1 MIDAMTT
8 SEALPR
14 IRLKRA
20 YEPASDDD
28 GPRLLVER
36 LWPRGVRRDQAQID
50 RWFKSIAPSPDLRR
64 WYNHVPDRWPEFR
77 RRYVEE
83 LRSAGSELEDLIDLC
98 RAGPVTFVFAA
109 RDESRNSAVVLR
121 DHVVK
126 RIAQS

>member
-1 MIDAMTT
+1 MTGTMAT
-8 SEALPR
+8 SETLPH

-36 LWPRGVRRDQAQID
+36 LWPRGVRRDEVRID

-64 WYNHVPDRWPEFR
+64 WYDHIPGRWPEFR
-77 RRYVEE
+77 RRYLVDLTAAGPE
-83 LRSAGSELEDLIDLC
+83 LDDLLDLC

-109 RDESRNSAVVLR
+109 RDEARNSAVVLR
-121 DHVVK
+121 DHVLK
-126 RIAQS
+126 RLAER